1 MLGYEQNCLAVNNVY
16 NQTTAAC
23 FLKRRSSDCFQ
34 VDCKNSR
41 NINKWFVYTPFPQL
55 YFLCSSNGAIM
66 FKCPRETDVFD
77 LDLKRCEFEC
87 REAGR
92 FAHPNVRM
100 YYECAFVSTSKV
112 SKNLSINEHA
122 CLIHSFFHSSRSLNK
137 LVHLY
142 WSLMQRIK
150 NVLKKMT
157 WWVNKD
163 WWDLLMLLLKLATC
177 A

>member
-1 MLGYEQNCLAVNNVY
+1 MNSPGFYPDPSNCTRYLYCDSEMLGYEQNCLAVNNVY

-100 YYECAFVSTSKV
+100 YYECAFVSTSKLQ
-112 SKNLSINEHA
+112 KFEQTCPPLLEFNA
-122 CLIHSFFHSSRSLNK
+122 KDQKCLE
-137 LVHLY
+137 
-142 WSLMQRIK
+142 
-150 NVLKKMT
+150 KK
-157 WWVNKD
+157 
-163 WWDLLMLLLKLATC
+163 
-177 A
+177 